1 MSTGAAITLFL
12 LGCGGLSVMLFTRLR
27 EGKFDGHGP
36 YPLMF
41 IFALL
46 MLVPSMAAE
55 SGLWRGLLGV
65 ACFVHW
71 LLAAL
76 YFMNFKKFEPK
87 RKHRR

>member
-12 LGCGGLSVMLFTRLR
+12 LGCGGMSVMLFTRLR

-41 IFALL
+41 IFAVL
-46 MLVPSMAAE
+46 MLLPSLSAE

-65 ACFVHW
+65 ACFAHW

-76 YFMNFKKFEPK
+76 YFMSFKKFEPK

>member
-1 MSTGAAITLFL
+1 MSTGAALTLFL

-36 YPLMF
+36 YPLLF

-71 LLAAL
+71 LLAGL
-76 YFMNFKKFEPK
+76 FLMNSGKFAPK
-87 RKHRR
+87 RKRRR

>member
-12 LGCGGLSVMLFTRLR
+12 LGCGGLSGMLFTRLR

-36 YPLMF
+36 YPLIF

-46 MLVPSMAAE
+46 MLIPPLVAE
-55 SGLWRGLLGV
+55 SGLWRGILGV
-65 ACFVHW
+65 ACFAHW

-76 YFMNFKKFEPK
+76 YVMNFKKVEPRRK
-87 RKHRR
+87 RRR

>member
-1 MSTGAAITLFL
+1 MNIALAVILFL

-36 YPLMF
+36 YPLLF

-46 MLVPSMAAE
+46 MLLPALSAE
-55 SGLWRGLLGV
+55 SGLLRGILGV

>member
-27 EGKFDGHGP
+27 GGKFDGHGP

-41 IFALL
+41 IFAVL
-46 MLVPSMAAE
+46 MLLPSLSAE
-55 SGLWRGLLGV
+55 SGLWRGILGV

-71 LLAAL
+71 LMAGL
-76 YFMNFKKFEPK
+76 YLMSFKKFEQK
-87 RKHRR
+87 RKRRR

>member
-1 MSTGAAITLFL
+1 MNIALAVILFL

-36 YPLMF
+36 YPLLF

-46 MLVPSMAAE
+46 MLLPSMAAE

-71 LLAAL
+71 LMVVLFL
-76 YFMNFKKFEPK
+76 VNFKRFEQK
-87 RKHRR
+87 RKRR

>member
-1 MSTGAAITLFL
+1 MSSGAAITLFL
-12 LGCGGLSVMLFTRLR
+12 LGCGGLTIMLFTLLR

-36 YPLMF
+36 YPLLF

-46 MLVPSMAAE
+46 MLIPSLAAE

-65 ACFVHW
+65 ACFAHW

-76 YFMNFKKFEPK
+76 NAMNFKKFESRWK
-87 RKHRR
+87 RRR

>member
-36 YPLMF
+36 YPLIF

-46 MLVPSMAAE
+46 MLLPTLLTE

-65 ACFVHW
+65 ACFAHW

-76 YFMNFKKFEPK
+76 CFMNFHKSGPRQK
-87 RKHRR
+87 RQR